1 LIASN
6 SRAEAEGGGGE
17 PALRDIAAKSLDR
30 PLLSQPCLRHNLLT
44 GFTVL
49 LFVTGTLGIALAA
62 LTPVAGLR
70 QRLRWSEKGHHL
82 ERIDRRAGG
91 RQMAHMTRNHVI
103 GVVLITSALVL
114 AFWAFVHRPVTDYMD
129 ALSRGDG
136 AWTLK
141 SDFYYCCMFIAS
153 LIGLVGGLR
162 LRADKKKPAQ

>member
-1 LIASN
+1 
-6 SRAEAEGGGGE
+6 
-17 PALRDIAAKSLDR
+17 
-30 PLLSQPCLRHNLLT
+30 
-44 GFTVL
+44 
-49 LFVTGTLGIALAA
+49 
-62 LTPVAGLR
+62 
-70 QRLRWSEKGHHL
+70 
-82 ERIDRRAGG
+82 
-91 RQMAHMTRNHVI
+91 MAHMTRNHVI

-141 SDFYYCCMFIAS
+141 SDFYYGCMFIAS